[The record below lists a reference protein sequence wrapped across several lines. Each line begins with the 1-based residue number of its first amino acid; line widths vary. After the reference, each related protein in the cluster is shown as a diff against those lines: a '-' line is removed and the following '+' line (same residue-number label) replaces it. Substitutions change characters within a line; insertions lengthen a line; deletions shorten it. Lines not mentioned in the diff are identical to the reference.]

1 MNRPSLIIL
10 LSKLSMENFSLRRF
24 VRKFVRKLNRYLT
37 RRIEQYSRRRRSWT
51 SSISSYLSAVVEIFR
66 KSFNLKLWNCNDTNQ
81 FNNLSVSFD
90 MRCFYPSTTQSSPGC
105 YAESY
110 HRANWVPH
118 YIFLD
123 SQAKISTDDRTR
135 RQIGRPRQQCNL
147 QLSLSTKISF
157 H

>member
-37 RRIEQYSRRRRSWT
+37 RRIEKYSWRRRSCTT
-51 SSISSYLSAVVEIFR
+51 SNISSYLSAVVEIFR
-66 KSFNLKLWNCNDTNQ
+66 KSFNLKLSNCNETDQ
-81 FNNLSVSFD
+81 FNNLSVSID

-118 YIFLD
+118 YIFLV

-135 RQIGRPRQQCNL
+135 RQIGQQCNL